1 MWRTVGVVV
10 VVVVVVVVGGGA
22 FLDDVCAR
30 HGGHAAVDGLPRLV
44 RLPVRH
50 TQS

>member
-1 MWRTVGVVV
+1 MDDGWYVWRTVAVVIVVV
-10 VVVVVVVVGGGA
+10 VGA
-22 FLDDVCAR
+22 FLDDVCAG